1 MINPKNKVNLIF
13 IRNSFGLLLSIIVS
27 LSISI
32 KQSNALPHEWVG
44 VPKSKFGEQLWDR
57 QSIKRNEDGSV
68 RVLSKFI
75 RKIMNKIQKFLS
87 VVFFIAIFV
96 VLIYLIQN
104 YGIEPLRNKIES
116 MGIWAPFGIF
126 ILRGLSIILPA
137 LPSSAYSLL
146 AGSLLGFQKGYMT
159 IIFSDIVFCQVAF
172 FIARNYGRVPVRNLV
187 GPKAMKK
194 IESFNQNQLEE
205 NFFLMTGLLMTG
217 LFDFLSYAIGIGG
230 TRWKIFTPA
239 LLISLLISDSILVA
253 VGAGVSQGAGLFLG
267 VALLGMFALATISGL
282 AKNKIPK

>member
-1 MINPKNKVNLIF
+1 
-13 IRNSFGLLLSIIVS
+13 
-27 LSISI
+27 
-32 KQSNALPHEWVG
+32 
-44 VPKSKFGEQLWDR
+44 
-57 QSIKRNEDGSV
+57 
-68 RVLSKFI
+68 
-75 RKIMNKIQKFLS
+75 
-87 VVFFIAIFV
+87 
-96 VLIYLIQN
+96 
-104 YGIEPLRNKIES
+104 

-126 ILRGLSIILPA
+126 VLRGVSIILPA

-146 AGSLLGFQKGYMT
+146 AGSLLGFQKGYVT
-159 IIFSDIVFCQVAF
+159 IVFSDIVFCQAAF
-172 FIARNYGRVPVRNLV
+172 FIARYFGRGPVRGLV
-187 GPKAMKK
+187 GSKAMKR

-267 VALLGMFALATISGL
+267 IALLGMFALATISGL
-282 AKNKIPK
+282 AKRKIPK

>member
-1 MINPKNKVNLIF
+1 
-13 IRNSFGLLLSIIVS
+13 
-27 LSISI
+27 
-32 KQSNALPHEWVG
+32 
-44 VPKSKFGEQLWDR
+44 
-57 QSIKRNEDGSV
+57 
-68 RVLSKFI
+68 
-75 RKIMNKIQKFLS
+75 MNKIQKFLS

-126 ILRGLSIILPA
+126 ILRGVSIILPA

-159 IIFSDIVFCQVAF
+159 IIFSDIVFCQAAF

-187 GPKAMKK
+187 GPKAMQK
-194 IESFNQNQLEE
+194 
-205 NFFLMTGLLMTG
+205 
-217 LFDFLSYAIGIGG
+217 
-230 TRWKIFTPA
+230 A

-267 VALLGMFALATISGL
+267 IALLGMFALATISGL
-282 AKNKIPK
+282 AKNKMPK